1 MELISR
7 EDWVKK
13 YWLDA
18 VAATAGTKIFPE
30 TLMAQAVVESQQEA
44 ADGKYYPGLSLNARK
59 ANNYFGIKDSVQW
72 KGETIRLPTSKD
84 GTKVSTFRKYP
95 SFRDSMIDYVN
106 FLQSNP
112 RYTTAG
118 VFKAP
123 DYVSQI
129 VAIAKAGYA
138 EGAGYAQLVTNVANS
153 VKRYV
158 KDIIVPMSENGK
170 KIMPIL
176 IAALIITGLLISK
189 NLKS

>member
-30 TLMAQAVVESQQEA
+30 TLIAQAVVESQQEA
-44 ADGKYYPGLSLNARK
+44 ADGNYYPGLSLNARK
-59 ANNYFGIKDSVQW
+59 ANNYFGIKDSPQW
-72 KGETIRLPTSKD
+72 KGETINLPTSKD
-84 GTKVSTFRKYP
+84 GKKVSTFRKYG
-95 SFRDSMIDYVN
+95 SFKESMIDYVN
-106 FLQSNP
+106 FLQTNP

-158 KDIIVPMSENGK
+158 KDIIVPIQQNSKYLPLLVAG
-170 KIMPIL
+170 
-176 IAALIITGLLISK
+176 LIITGFLISK
-189 NLKS
+189 SLKG